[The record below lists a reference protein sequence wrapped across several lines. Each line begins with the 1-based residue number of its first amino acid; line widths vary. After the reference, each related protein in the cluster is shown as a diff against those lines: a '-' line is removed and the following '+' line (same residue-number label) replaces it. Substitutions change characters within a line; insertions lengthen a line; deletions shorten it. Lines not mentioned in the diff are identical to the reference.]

1 MTKAEY
7 QKSIKNSFWIKFNR
21 NLLESMISNQAT
33 RVYEPI
39 ISKTKYEIYQNFVNN
54 DHE

>member
-7 QKSIKNSFWIKFNR
+7 QKSIKNSFCIKFNR

-39 ISKTKYEIYQNFVNN
+39 ISKTKWRNLSEFRK
-54 DHE
+54 